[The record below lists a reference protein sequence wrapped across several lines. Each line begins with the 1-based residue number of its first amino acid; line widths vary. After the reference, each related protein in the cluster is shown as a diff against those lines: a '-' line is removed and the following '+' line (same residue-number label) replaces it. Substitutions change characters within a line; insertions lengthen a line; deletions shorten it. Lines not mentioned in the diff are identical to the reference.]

1 MHTKLKHLLNN
12 EWGMSIIE
20 LLIATILSLLV
31 LSAALEF
38 YVSQH
43 KNWLMQNE
51 VAEVQQNAR
60 VCVDEIASSLRMAGY
75 GLPKNHPAFVIGN
88 DSLTVYAVDGSDV
101 DTTLYFIY
109 DADPE
114 NPYLARQI
122 NGQWP
127 ELYSNDVESLRVVEI
142 SPRHLEIALTSR
154 SERPDGEFIDGD
166 GYRRRTVTTEVLARN
181 LAIK

>member
-1 MHTKLKHLLNN
+1 MCVKQRRLWND
-12 EWGMSIIE
+12 ERGMSIIE
-20 LLIATILSLLV
+20 LLIATILSLIV

-60 VCVDEIASSLRMAGY
+60 VCVDEIASSLRMAGF
-75 GLPKNHPAFVIGN
+75 GLPTGHPAFLIGN
-88 DSLTVYAVDGSDV
+88 DSLTVYAVDGTDV

-109 DADPE
+109 DADPTT
-114 NPYLARQI
+114 PYLARQI

-127 ELYSNDVESLRVVEI
+127 ELYSNDVEALEVTEI
-142 SPRHLEIALTSR
+142 SPRHFEIALTSR
-154 SERPDGEFIDGD
+154 SEKPDGEFIQGD

>member
-1 MHTKLKHLLNN
+1 MYTKPRQLWNN
-12 EWGMSIIE
+12 ERGMSIIE
-20 LLIATILSLLV
+20 LLIATVLSLIV

-75 GLPKNHPAFVIGN
+75 GLPTGHPAFVIGN
-88 DSLTVYAVDGSDV
+88 DSLTVYSLDGSDV

-109 DADPE
+109 SVDPKST
-114 NPYLARQI
+114 YLARQI
-122 NGQWP
+122 DGNWP
-127 ELYSNDVESLRVVEI
+127 EMYSNDVESLKVVQI
-142 SPRHLEIALTSR
+142 TPRHFEINLTSR
-154 SERPDGEFIDGD
+154 SERPDGEFIGGD
-166 GYRRRTVTTEVLARN
+166 GYRRRTVKTEVLARN